1 VDCFHQKQIFT
12 QSMSD
17 FLVLSALC
25 GAACGAAVL
34 INEIASSGAP
44 NDWLEL
50 VNTGASTVDLA
61 GWWLTDS
68 DVTERQNTSFV
79 FPAASTIEAGGFLVV
94 SFLAATAT
102 ASADALSTTL
112 FRLSSDGE
120 TLALVSADGA
130 LQDRV
135 TFADPGDSAS
145 VGRVPD
151 GSATWFEFA
160 EATRGTS
167 NSGKPAGVAAV
178 VRDADWRQD
187 SHSKKKT
194 LPLYDVVFDATTR
207 SRFLHDPASLL
218 GNDTLLDQFVDRMHA
233 IVDRR
238 YRVGERVQRERGHQR
253 RGGAAARARSIPRHP
268 RHRVLGDGALHQSV
282 LGRAQGHHFS
292 RGRRSDQRQARR
304 RVRAEHLQEEA
315 LESRGTDMVVS
326 NKSKKSTAPRFIVD
340 IAAGTCSCGEPQTV
354 GTACVHALVA
364 IEAPAAQDQ
373 QVLCDRSARQ
383 RRRDG
388 VRCHGGCRAV
398 GADEGGRQRRV
409 AAPPGVGADRLAA
422 RSASE
427 TTPLATRQ
435 ATRARRARAP
445 RPRPVHTFLFEKKKE
460 EEDLQHQSVIL
471 TRVSDVFMLSLCVW
485 CVCFVCLVCVALD
498 GGRAEKRTERNK
510 KKMRKKRKI
519 IFSCLTA
526 RNKTFLPSSSE
537 STYVGRGIFPALS
550 RTVESFA
557 CGT

>member
-194 LPLYDVVFDATTR
+194 LPLYDVVFDATQ
-207 SRFLHDPASLL
+207 LHQIEIEFEPGAWATCWQSMIELAGPFGSGGGGGGRGMQQGGSGRGGGGSGGGGGGGGGIDLL
-218 GNDTLLDQFVDRMHA
+218 GGEATLVPVTVRFKGRVWRHVAFRWKGNSSLRSSWSAGVYKLPFRLDFD
-233 IVDRR
+233 
-238 YRVGERVQRERGHQR
+238 
-253 RGGAAARARSIPRHP
+253 
-268 RHRVLGDGALHQSV
+268 
-282 LGRAQGHHFS
+282 HF
-292 RGRRSDQRQARR
+292 
-304 RVRAEHLQEEA
+304 EA
-315 LESRGTDMVVS
+315 NV
-326 NKSKKSTAPRFIVD
+326 
-340 IAAGTCSCGEPQTV
+340 
-354 GTACVHALVA
+354 
-364 IEAPAAQDQ
+364 
-373 QVLCDRSARQ
+373 
-383 RRRDG
+383 
-388 VRCHGGCRAV
+388 
-398 GADEGGRQRRV
+398 
-409 AAPPGVGADRLAA
+409 
-422 RSASE
+422 
-427 TTPLATRQ
+427 TRI
-435 ATRARRARAP
+435 
-445 RPRPVHTFLFEKKKE
+445 
-460 EEDLQHQSVIL
+460 D
-471 TRVSDVFMLSLCVW
+471 
-485 CVCFVCLVCVALD
+485 
-498 GGRAEKRTERNK
+498 RTEE
-510 KKMRKKRKI
+510 I
-519 IFSCLTA
+519 QL
-526 RNKTFLPSSSE
+526 
-537 STYVGRGIFPALS
+537 
-550 RTVESFA
+550 
-557 CGT
+557 